1 VDSVL
6 RVVVLVL
13 LAVDGVISAV
23 LGALFILLYIGPV
36 PFPISALISGLVNGL
51 LVWAGLQ
58 LTSSPRLAAIALWTW
73 LFTLAAMTFYG
84 GPGGDVLFGAVGAPA
99 FDQWS
104 PFVLLVLGVLPPA
117 AVLWRTARATRG
129 LR

>member
-1 VDSVL
+1 L
-6 RVVVLVL
+6 RVVVLGL

-23 LGALFILLYIGPV
+23 LGALFLLLYIGAV
-36 PFPISALISGLVNGL
+36 PFPVSALISGLINAL

-58 LTSSPRLAAIALWTW
+58 WSPSPRMAAIALWTW
-73 LFTLAAMTFYG
+73 LFTLAAMTFFG
-84 GPGGDVLFGAVGAPA
+84 GPGDDVLFGAVGGPV

-104 PFVLLVLGVLPPA
+104 PFVLLVLGVVPPA
-117 AVLWRTARATRG
+117 MVLWRAARTARE